1 MNVLICS
8 NFNREAREAA
18 ELTKHR
24 AERPKIQQQFADLKR
39 GLSVVTDEEWENI
52 PEVGNLTRKKRKKEE
67 RSFVVPDSVLVGD
80 RSKNEYESAIDPMQQ
95 QVQSFFSFSNVA
107 HWMNSL
113 VDLRH
118 QQNPGPSRTSSKLAK
133 RETKFCPSSLIRS
146 VIQSPFLPIL
156 CIFTMCVLSRYR
168 GLHPLPG
175 QQPQLTPRDTL
186 QILIV

>member
-8 NFNREAREAA
+8 NFIREAREAA

-95 QVQSFFSFSNVA
+95 VQSFLSYSIVA
-107 HWMNSL
+107 H
-113 VDLRH
+113 
-118 QQNPGPSRTSSKLAK
+118 
-133 RETKFCPSSLIRS
+133 S
-146 VIQSPFLPIL
+146 V
-156 CIFTMCVLSRYR
+156 
-168 GLHPLPG
+168 
-175 QQPQLTPRDTL
+175 
-186 QILIV
+186 